1 VTAHGVGN
9 AVEAGWTAAQT
20 AIVAVAVI
28 ALVGAVIS
36 ASITYWF
43 NQRAARR
50 ERRSTVFAEALSTVE
65 EYAEM
70 PYRIRRR
77 LNTAQARYDL
87 CEEVSRLQSRLAF
100 YQTLLQIESPGIAV
114 AYSNLVRAAKI
125 QAGGQMQ
132 DAWRQ
137 PVLITDA
144 EMNLGARYSRDQI
157 DAARTNC
164 VVAMQRALG
173 RRHRAVAL
181 PLSANSDPPAD

>member
-1 VTAHGVGN
+1 MESGN
-9 AVEAGWTAAQT
+9 AVEVGWTAAQT

-36 ASITYWF
+36 ASITYWL
-43 NQRAARR
+43 NQRTARR
-50 ERRSTVFAEALSTVE
+50 ERRSTVFAEALSAVE

-77 LNTAQARYDL
+77 LVTAEARYDL

-100 YQTLLQIESPGIAV
+100 YQTLLQIESPDIAV

-137 PVLITDA
+137 PVLTTDA
-144 EMNLGARYSRDQI
+144 EMNLSARYPRDQI

-173 RRHRAVAL
+173 GRYRDVAL
-181 PLSANSDPPAD
+181 PLSATSDLPAN